1 MKHVSQADSQGA
13 FRVSRGGSES
23 RLDPYTITIIVLLL
37 FAGSLSVYS
46 ASMAHAMN
54 EGFLGHYLVRHLVR
68 ALVGFAALM
77 IASTIDYR
85 FWKKLAWPL
94 GIVGLLML
102 MATLTQSPLNGA
114 KRWLRIGSF
123 AFQPIDLSKFAFL
136 LVAALVL
143 SRMDDWKAQWRSL
156 VPLLVFYVLMMIT
169 LLLQPNK
176 SMMIGITGA
185 FGLMVFIA
193 GVPISWV
200 IAALAS
206 AFSAFAAM
214 LMLISNSQA
223 RIVDWLQ
230 SLTNPLAGSNQQVQ
244 ALIALGRGGFVGQG
258 PGNSMQ
264 KLFYV
269 AEPFNDF
276 IFAIFGEE
284 YGFVGCAVIV
294 LLYLLLFLRGLQ
306 IVRRSQDP
314 FARMLALGI
323 IGIFFMHSVINIYVA
338 TGLFPV
344 TGQTLPLF
352 SYGGTSMIT
361 MLGALGILLNIS
373 YQARKL
379 QPGRE
384 MK

>member
-1 MKHVSQADSQGA
+1 
-13 FRVSRGGSES
+13 
-23 RLDPYTITIIVLLL
+23 
-37 FAGSLSVYS
+37 
-46 ASMAHAMN
+46 
-54 EGFLGHYLVRHLVR
+54 
-68 ALVGFAALM
+68 
-77 IASTIDYR
+77 
-85 FWKKLAWPL
+85 
-94 GIVGLLML
+94 
-102 MATLTQSPLNGA
+102 
-114 KRWLRIGSF
+114 
-123 AFQPIDLSKFAFL
+123 
-136 LVAALVL
+136 
-143 SRMDDWKAQWRSL
+143 
-156 VPLLVFYVLMMIT
+156 
-169 LLLQPNK
+169 
-176 SMMIGITGA
+176 
-185 FGLMVFIA
+185 MVFIA